1 MEPIREN
8 FVYFVTIQT
17 MRKENLMKYLLPL
30 TVALALVACGE
41 SEEAQAAE
49 VANGENTAEVEW
61 IHDDFNAALALAEET
76 GKPVFIDMYA
86 DWCRPCVML
95 SEDYFSRDDYK
106 EVLSQCV
113 LLKIDVDGNPAL
125 AQRYRAQSI
134 PTLLLT
140 DASGTEIDR
149 ITGVMGSPEAFLP
162 VISSFISQA
171 L

>member
-1 MEPIREN
+1 
-8 FVYFVTIQT
+8 
-17 MRKENLMKYLLPL
+17 MKYLLPL
-30 TVALALVACGE
+30 AVVLALVACGE
-41 SEEAQAAE
+41 SGEAQAAE
-49 VANGENTAEVEW
+49 VTSGESVVEVEW
-61 IHDDFNAALALAEET
+61 IHDDFDAAMALAEET

-106 EVLSQCV
+106 EVLSQCI
-113 LLKIDVDGNPAL
+113 LLQIDVDRNSAL
-125 AQRYRAQSI
+125 SQRYRVQNI

-149 ITGVMGSPEAFLP
+149 ITGVMGSPEDFLP
-162 VISSFISQA
+162 MISSFVSQA

>member
-1 MEPIREN
+1 
-8 FVYFVTIQT
+8 
-17 MRKENLMKYLLPL
+17 MKYLIPL
-30 TVALALVACGE
+30 TLTLILGACGA

-49 VANGENTAEVEW
+49 AVTNEESTVNVEW
-61 IHDDFNAALALAEET
+61 IHDDLPAALALAEET
-76 GKPVFIDMYA
+76 GKPVFIDLYA

-95 SEDYFSRDDYK
+95 SEDYFSRGDYK
-106 EVLSQCV
+106 EVLSQCI
-113 LLKIDVDGNPAL
+113 LLKINVDNNPQL

-149 ITGVMGSPEAFLP
+149 ITGVMGSPEEFLP
-162 VISSFISQA
+162 MISSFISQG

>member
-1 MEPIREN
+1 
-8 FVYFVTIQT
+8 
-17 MRKENLMKYLLPL
+17 MKYLIPL
-30 TVALALVACGE
+30 TLTLILGACGA

-49 VANGENTAEVEW
+49 AATNEESTVNVEW
-61 IHDDFNAALALAEET
+61 IHDDLPAALALAEET
-76 GKPVFIDMYA
+76 GKPVFIDLYA

-95 SEDYFSRDDYK
+95 SEDYFSRGDYK
-106 EVLSQCV
+106 EVLSQCI
-113 LLKIDVDGNPAL
+113 LLKINVDNNPQL

-149 ITGVMGSPEAFLP
+149 ITGVMGSPEEFLP
-162 VISSFISQA
+162 MISNFISQG